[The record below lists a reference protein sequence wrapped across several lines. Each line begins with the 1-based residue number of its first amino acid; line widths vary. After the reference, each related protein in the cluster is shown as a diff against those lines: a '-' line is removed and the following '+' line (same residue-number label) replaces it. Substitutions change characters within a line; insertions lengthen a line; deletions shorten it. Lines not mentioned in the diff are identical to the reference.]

1 MIHSE
6 KRRIIMKSKERDLVN
21 GPFIPNMFLYA
32 IPVLISG
39 IIQLLYNAA
48 DMVVVG
54 RFDGKEALGAV
65 GCCGTIAGLVTNLV
79 IGLSVGAGVLAA
91 FHFGAKNKHLLSK
104 TVHTALLVGILGG
117 LLVGCVGFFVAEPMH
132 RLLKTPDGIFPLAVI
147 YLKICF
153 VGMPGLVVYN
163 FGASLLRALGDTK
176 RPLWI
181 LIFTGLVN
189 VGLNLLLVIVFSL
202 GVIGVAI
209 ATITSQALSA
219 FMVTLC
225 LMKRNDAARF
235 SYQLLRMDKSL
246 FVRMLKIGIPAGIQS
261 CVFSVSNLVIQS
273 AMNTFGENAVAGN
286 AAAANIDGFIFIATN
301 AFYHA
306 ALTFVGQLRGAG
318 KPKRIPFAY
327 TTAVCYA
334 LIIWAFLYGIVFFFG
349 ENLLSIYAPGE
360 AQVISYGMTRVH
372 IIALSCCFMALL
384 DVSQGVLRGLGIS
397 FIPMCI
403 SVLGICGIRIA
414 WISFVFPHYKTLK
427 CIYISYPFSWIV
439 TSVIMGFLAIWHI
452 KKLVRTTAKTKPI

>member
-1 MIHSE
+1 MITYR
-6 KRRIIMKSKERDLVN
+6 KRRDIMKKERDLIH
-21 GPFIPNMFLYA
+21 GPLIPNMFLYA

-48 DMVVVG
+48 DIVVVG

-79 IGLSVGAGVLAA
+79 IGLSVGGGVLTA

-104 TVHTALLVGILGG
+104 TVHTAILIGILGG
-117 LLVGCVGFFVAEPMH
+117 ILVGGVGYFISEPMH
-132 RLLKTPDGIFPLAVI
+132 HLLKTPDGILPLAVI

-153 VGMPGLVVYN
+153 IGMPGLVVYN
-163 FGASLLRALGDTK
+163 FGAAILRSLGDTK

-202 GVIGVAI
+202 GVVGVAI
-209 ATITSQALSA
+209 ATITAQALSA
-219 FMVTLC
+219 IMVTLC
-225 LMKRNDAARF
+225 LMKRTDAARF
-235 SYQLLRMDKSL
+235 SYKLLRLDKDL
-246 FVRMLKIGIPAGIQS
+246 FIQMLKIGIPAGIQS
-261 CVFSVSNLVIQS
+261 SVFSISNLVIQL
-273 AMNTFGENAVAGN
+273 AMNTFGEDAVAGN
-286 AAAANIDGFIFIATN
+286 AAAANIDGFIFMATN

-318 KPKRIPFAY
+318 KIKRIPYAY
-327 TTAVCYA
+327 ATAACYA
-334 LIIWAFLYGIVFFFG
+334 LAIWGVLYGVIFFFG

-360 AQVISYGMTRVH
+360 AQVIAYGMNRLH
-372 IIALSCCFMALL
+372 IIAFSYAVMGLL

-397 FIPMCI
+397 FVPMCI
-403 SVLGICGIRIA
+403 SILGICGVRIA
-414 WISFVFPHYKTLK
+414 WISLVFPRVKTLE
-427 CIYISYPFSWIV
+427 CIYYSYPFSWITTCTV
-439 TSVIMGFLAIWHI
+439 MTCLAIWHI
-452 KKLVRTTAKTKPI
+452 RKLIVSQRSA